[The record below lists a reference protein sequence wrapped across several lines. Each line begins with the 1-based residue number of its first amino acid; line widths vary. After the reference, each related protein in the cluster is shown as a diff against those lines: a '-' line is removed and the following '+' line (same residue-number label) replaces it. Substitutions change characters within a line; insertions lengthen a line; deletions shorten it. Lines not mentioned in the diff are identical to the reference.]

1 MGKKLRYLGLG
12 VLAATV
18 WLYLAEA
25 ADVLPQGV
33 AREWGTLGLKA
44 SIALLLGGTL
54 LSILRPIGRELRR
67 GHCAR
72 CGSPTER
79 GQVYCLDHLR
89 ETVNEYRDQ
98 SRGGLP
104 SNRPG
109 RA

>member
-1 MGKKLRYLGLG
+1 MGKKIRYLGLG
-12 VLAATV
+12 VLAGTV

-25 ADVLPQGV
+25 AGVLPPGV
-33 AREWGTLGLKA
+33 AREWGALGLKA
-44 SIALLLGGTL
+44 SIALLLGGSL
-54 LSILRPIGRELRR
+54 LSLLGPIGRELRR

-72 CGSPTER
+72 CGKATER

-98 SRGGLP
+98 RRGGLP
-104 SNRPG
+104 SDRPG